1 MNHQD
6 RIQPTQDRDL
16 ALDVLRG
23 FALFGILLVNFDWFT
38 RALPEIVLGSRPGLE
53 GLDRAMDFLIQTL
66 ATGKFYAIFSMLFGA
81 GFALMLDRATARE
94 APFWGTYLRR
104 LAMLAVIGALHITLV
119 WAGDIL
125 LTYAIVGFVMVLLF
139 RKTPVTRLWKWA
151 LALILLP
158 ALLGGLAGLAVG
170 LANLDPNTAAAI
182 AAEMTKGRVE
192 LDAAVEASRSV
203 YVSGSF
209 SEVMANRWRDWSF
222 GASHFL
228 FWIPP
233 ILGYFLLGRWLLTT
247 GRLTDAGSHA
257 RWFGRMRLLGIGLG
271 VPLSAAGAWLMLGE
285 NLMLPTPNTAAATVL
300 ISIGALLL
308 SLGWLSCVV
317 PAASA
322 LAWLAPAGQ
331 MALSNYLLQSL
342 VWTFV
347 FYGYGLGLWDQVP
360 RAWHAL
366 LVIGFFALQIPF
378 SRWWLARFR
387 FGPAEWLWRAATYGQ
402 LPPMRRTV
410 QAQA

>member
-1 MNHQD
+1 MNLQEPT
-6 RIQPTQDRDL
+6 QPTRDRHL

-23 FALFGILLVNFDWFT
+23 FALFGILLVNFDWFS
-38 RALPEIVLGSRPGLE
+38 RALPEIVLGSRADLH
-53 GLDRAMDFLIQTL
+53 GLDRAVDFLIQTL

-104 LAMLAVIGALHITLV
+104 LAMLAVIGALHITLI

-170 LANLDPNTAAAI
+170 LANLDPTAAAAI
-182 AAEMTKGRVE
+182 AAEMAKGRAE
-192 LDAAVEASRSV
+192 LDAAIEASRNA
-203 YVSGSF
+203 YVSGTF
-209 SEVMANRWRDWSF
+209 AEVMANRWSDWSF

-233 ILGYFLLGRWLLTT
+233 ILGYFLLGRWLLST

-271 VPLSAAGAWLMLGE
+271 LPLSAAGAWLMVGE

-317 PAASA
+317 PAAPA

-342 VWTFV
+342 VWTLV
-347 FYGYGLGLWDQVP
+347 FYGYGLGFWDQVP
-360 RAWHAL
+360 RTWHPL
-366 LVIGFFALQIPF
+366 LAVAFFALQVPV
-378 SRWWLARFR
+378 SRWWLERFH

-402 LPPMRRTV
+402 VPPMRRA
-410 QAQA
+410 AQTLA

>member
-1 MNHQD
+1 
-6 RIQPTQDRDL
+6 
-16 ALDVLRG
+16 
-23 FALFGILLVNFDWFT
+23 
-38 RALPEIVLGSRPGLE
+38 
-53 GLDRAMDFLIQTL
+53 
-66 ATGKFYAIFSMLFGA
+66 
-81 GFALMLDRATARE
+81 
-94 APFWGTYLRR
+94 
-104 LAMLAVIGALHITLV
+104 MLAVIGALHITLV

-139 RKTPVTRLWKWA
+139 RKTPVTQLWKWA
-151 LALILLP
+151 LVLIMLPTLVGALS
-158 ALLGGLAGLAVG
+158 GLAVG
-170 LANLDPNTAAAI
+170 VAKLDPNIAAGL
-182 AAEMTKGRVE
+182 AAEMTKAQVE
-192 LDAAVEASRSV
+192 LDATIEASRGV
-203 YVSGSF
+203 YVSGTF
-209 SEVMANRWRDWSF
+209 AEVMANRWRDWSF

-228 FWIPP
+228 FWFPP

-247 GRLTDAGSHA
+247 GRLTDAGSHS

-342 VWTFV
+342 AWTLV
-347 FYGYGLGLWDQVP
+347 FYGYGLGLWDQIP

-366 LVIGFFALQIPF
+366 LAIGFFALQIPF